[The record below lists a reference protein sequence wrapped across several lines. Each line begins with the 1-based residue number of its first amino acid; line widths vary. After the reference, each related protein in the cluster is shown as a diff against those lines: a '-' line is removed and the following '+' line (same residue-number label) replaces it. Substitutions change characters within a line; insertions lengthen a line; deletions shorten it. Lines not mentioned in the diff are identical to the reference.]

1 MNDKH
6 TDDIA
11 GRMRTKECCLGS
23 GGSESLDRS
32 SLLVSCKTRFR
43 CFEPLCIDVMAKE
56 MKDNAWK
63 TKKKILKKVGG
74 KLRGKFLYL
83 SPWARGIIRLSRKV
97 TRE

>member
-23 GGSESLDRS
+23 GSESLDRS
-32 SLLVSCKTRFR
+32 SLLVSCKTRFQ

-63 TKKKILKKVGG
+63 TKKNIKESRWEAPGQIFIPITLGNNKIV
-74 KLRGKFLYL
+74 
-83 SPWARGIIRLSRKV
+83 
-97 TRE
+97 

>member
-1 MNDKH
+1 
-6 TDDIA
+6 
-11 GRMRTKECCLGS
+11 
-23 GGSESLDRS
+23 
-32 SLLVSCKTRFR
+32 
-43 CFEPLCIDVMAKE
+43 MAKE

-97 TRE
+97 TCE